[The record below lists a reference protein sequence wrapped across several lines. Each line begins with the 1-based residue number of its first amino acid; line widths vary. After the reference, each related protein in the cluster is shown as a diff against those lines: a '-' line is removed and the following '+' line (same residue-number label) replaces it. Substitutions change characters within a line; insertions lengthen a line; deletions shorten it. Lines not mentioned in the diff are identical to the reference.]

1 MIPVNLQISSDL
13 IRHGLNALLT
23 RYGSEFDIMDTEEQA
38 NLHIWELDYRTS
50 KKRIPDNVLLV
61 IRETQDVA
69 SIRRSIQS
77 GIRGLV
83 TIHCSEKEILHA
95 ARTVALGERFFCSKV
110 LDALVDSPEN
120 PSSLVSDREKQ
131 VLDLIAK
138 GKTTSEIALQLNI
151 SVHTVNSH
159 RKNMLKKLNLKS
171 PVQLVTFAIEQQ
183 LITPE

>member
-1 MIPVNLQISSDL
+1 VIPVNLQISSDL
-13 IRHGLNALLT
+13 IRHGINALLT
-23 RYGSEFDIMDTEEQA
+23 RDGSEFNVTEFEDQA
-38 NLHIWELDYRTS
+38 NLHIWELEPRVS
-50 KKRIPDNVLLV
+50 KRRIPENLLLV
-61 IRETQDVA
+61 IREAQDVV

-95 ARTVALGERFFCSKV
+95 ARTVAQGERFFCSKV
-110 LDALVDSPEN
+110 LDALVDTPEN
-120 PSSLVSDREKQ
+120 PASLISDREKQ

-138 GKTTSEIALQLNI
+138 GKTTSEIAVNLSI

-183 LITPE
+183 IITPE